1 MSGFVSWD
9 LVANGLFVLTSCF
22 RSIMMG
28 GVMFMMSGWTLIT
41 QTYTQLAG
49 VKPPV
54 THWRFPHGSRNPNN
68 HMVKS
73 YAGFPAAVVKRKWTQ
88 VLYRFW
94 PVLLAFLVGI
104 CLSTGVREPPA
115 TAQSTYPSSVPCKPI
130 SHARTTKYSFHNRFS
145 FCCGLI

>member
-54 THWRFPHGSRNPNN
+54 TH
-68 HMVKS
+68 
-73 YAGFPAAVVKRKWTQ
+73 
-88 VLYRFW
+88 
-94 PVLLAFLVGI
+94 
-104 CLSTGVREPPA
+104 
-115 TAQSTYPSSVPCKPI
+115 
-130 SHARTTKYSFHNRFS
+130 
-145 FCCGLI
+145 